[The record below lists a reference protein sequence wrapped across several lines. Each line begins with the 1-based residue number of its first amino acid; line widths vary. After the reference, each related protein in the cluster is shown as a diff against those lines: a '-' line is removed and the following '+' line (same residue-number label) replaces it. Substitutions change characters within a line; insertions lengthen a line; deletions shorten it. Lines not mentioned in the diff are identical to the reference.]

1 MNLKTIRTGIA
12 SIAHWLQRVIT
23 EPRHELDRWQRAV
36 RFVYDLARTGARQLR
51 RDQAPQMAAA
61 LAFHTLFG
69 LFPVL
74 LVGMIVVKAVQG
86 TDVFLEVVGHL
97 LASAGLDQVTVIP
110 PASAAIA
117 TGSASMTLSQ
127 WLEGLVGQAADVS
140 LAAVGWIGLAL
151 IIYAAVGLMV
161 TIENSF
167 NAICRAPEG
176 RSWTRRVPLYWFIL
190 TVSPV
195 ALALMAFADDWFGQW
210 IASLETWQFVAV
222 TLRVVWSFSFV
233 WLFMFAVYTL
243 IPNAIVSL
251 RPAMA
256 GALVAALLLEI
267 GKRTMGA
274 YLANAFS
281 ISQLYGSLGLV
292 PLFMFWVYLMWL
304 VVLFGL
310 EVTIT
315 LQSLHGREL
324 DEIESHRAADGMVEP
339 TEVVTVMEVIARRF
353 GAGQPA
359 PIRSIAD
366 AAALPESV
374 VRSMTERLI
383 EAGLLH
389 RLEGTGDAVG
399 LALPPEQVST
409 DQLLEIG
416 FAWIDAAG
424 HRLPSPLAQQLR
436 EAQTALASQVT
447 LASLVAVSVHG
458 SANAPRPATLPQK
471 SWP

>member
-1 MNLKTIRTGIA
+1 MNLKTIRVGIA
-12 SIAHWLQRVIT
+12 SIAHWLQRVVT

-36 RFVYDLARTGARQLR
+36 RFAYDLGRTGARQLR
-51 RDQAPQMAAA
+51 RDQAPEMAAA
-61 LAFHTLFG
+61 LAFRTLFG

-86 TDVFLEVVGHL
+86 TDVFLEIVGHL

-110 PASAAIA
+110 PASAAVA
-117 TGSASMTLSQ
+117 TQAAPVTLGQ
-127 WLEGLVGQAADVS
+127 WLEGLVGQAADIS
-140 LAAVGWIGLAL
+140 LAAVGWVGLAL

-176 RSWTRRVPLYWFIL
+176 RSWTRRVPLYWFVL

-195 ALALMAFADDWFGQW
+195 AIAMMAFVDDRFGQW
-210 IASLETWQFVAV
+210 IVPLETWQFVAV
-222 TLRVVWSFSFV
+222 TLRVAWSFAFV

-243 IPNAIVSL
+243 IPNATVAL
-251 RPAMA
+251 RPAVV

-310 EVTIT
+310 EVTMT
-315 LQSLHGREL
+315 LQLLNGREL
-324 DEIESHRAADGMVEP
+324 DEIEVRRRATGLVEP
-339 TEVVTVMEVIARRF
+339 TAVVAMMERITRRF
-353 GAGQPA
+353 AAGHSA
-359 PIRSIAD
+359 PIHLVAE

-374 VRSMTERLI
+374 VRPIAERLI
-383 EAGLLH
+383 EAGILH
-389 RLEGTGDAVG
+389 RVQGSEDAVS
-399 LALPPEQVST
+399 LARPPEQISA
-409 DQLLEIG
+409 DQLIEIG
-416 FAWIDAAG
+416 FQSIDAAG
-424 HRLPSPLAQQLR
+424 HQPPSALTRQLR
-436 EAQTALASQVT
+436 DAQTALASQVT
-447 LASLVAVSVHG
+447 LASLVA
-458 SANAPRPATLPQK
+458 APAAAD
-471 SWP
+471 